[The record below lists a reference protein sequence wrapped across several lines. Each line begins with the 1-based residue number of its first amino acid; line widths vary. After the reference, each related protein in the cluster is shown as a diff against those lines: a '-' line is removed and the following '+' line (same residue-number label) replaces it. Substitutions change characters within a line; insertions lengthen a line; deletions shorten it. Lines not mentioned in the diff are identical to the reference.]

1 MAQATHS
8 QNLHVGKFE
17 PSKGVVVLTV
27 ALLALGAL
35 GTALS
40 IFTNPER
47 GWSGYLTALFY
58 FTSLSV
64 GGLFFASINHV
75 AKAGWS
81 TSIRRLAE
89 SMTAFIPV
97 ILLGS
102 LLLLAGVKHLYA
114 WTDATYISTHPLV
127 AAKTPY
133 LNIPFMIVRM
143 LIFALGMWGFAK
155 VLVGS
160 SIAQDKTG
168 AEEITLK
175 NVGRSIA
182 FILFFALSFSFYS
195 VDLIMSL
202 LPTWYSTIFG
212 VYTFA
217 GMFQSSL
224 AFLILLLIY
233 VKKSGFV
240 SGYYTI
246 DHIHDV
252 AKYLKGFTVFWAYI
266 AFSQFM
272 LIWYAN
278 IPEETEFYLIRA
290 QNGWTAISV
299 LLIFGKFI
307 VPFLALLPRSWK
319 RNESHLI
326 LVCLW
331 VLVMQFVDLFWL
343 VSPNFNDNHMT
354 LGLAEVAPFFGFL
367 GLFLLLM
374 GRFLKK
380 HSLVAVKDPRIHE
393 ALSHHVTY

>member
-1 MAQATHS
+1 MAQATHKE
-8 QNLHVGKFE
+8 NLHLGKFD
-17 PSKGVVVLTV
+17 PSKGIVVLV
-27 ALLALGAL
+27 IALMALGAL

-47 GWSGYLTALFY
+47 GWSGYLTAFFY
-58 FTSLSV
+58 FSALAVSGMV
-64 GGLFFASINHV
+64 FASFNNI

-81 TSIRRLAE
+81 ASIRRLSE
-89 SMTAFIPV
+89 STSAFVPV
-97 ILLGS
+97 ILVGGLV
-102 LLLLAGVKHLYA
+102 LLAGTSHLYP
-114 WTDATYISTHPLV
+114 WTNSEYTSTHPLV
-127 AAKTPY
+127 EAKLPY
-133 LNIPFMIVRM
+133 LNIPFMVVRM
-143 LIFALGMWGFAK
+143 LLFALGMWGFK
-155 VLVGS
+155 YLLVGS

-168 AEEITLK
+168 AEEITNK

-182 FILFFALSFSFYS
+182 FILYFALTFSFFS

-202 LPTWYSTIFG
+202 SPTWYSTIFG
-212 VYTFA
+212 VYTFSGA
-217 GMFQSSL
+217 IQAAL

-233 VKKSGFV
+233 VRKAGFV

-278 IPEETEFYLIRA
+278 IPEETEFYLVRA

-319 RNESHLI
+319 RNESHLVM
-326 LVCLW
+326 VCIW
-331 VLVMQFVDLFWL
+331 VMLMQFVDVFWL
-343 VSPNFNDNHMT
+343 VSPNFNDNQMT
-354 LGLAEVAPFFGFL
+354 FGLAELAPFFGFL
-367 GLFLLLM
+367 GLFLFM
-374 GRFLKK
+374 VGRFLKTNN
-380 HSLVAVKDPRIHE
+380 LVAIKDPRLHE
-393 ALSHHVTY
+393 ALDHHVTY